1 MSAAGPLNPGVDA
14 GPGDT
19 VSCRAWVAV
28 LGGIV
33 GCFMAGMNVHVTN
46 ASLPDVRG
54 SLGASFEEGSWITT
68 AYLVAEIVIIPL
80 TGWLVSVFSMRR
92 VLMVGTSG
100 FILFSL
106 ACSLAPNIGIMIA
119 TRALQGAFGGVL
131 IPLSFQIIVSEL
143 PAARHPLGMALFAV
157 ANNVAQAAG
166 PALGGWLTD
175 TYSWRWIFYLQLP
188 PGLLLLAAIGW
199 ATPLTHAALDRL
211 RKGDWGGIAAMALG
225 LSALQIMLEEGERK
239 DWFSS
244 GFIVSAAMA
253 AALGLVAFVVI
264 ELTRAE
270 PFINL
275 RLLARYNFGLASLMQ
290 FIFGA
295 AVFGVVFLV
304 PNYFAEAHHYN
315 ARAIG
320 LTMIPY
326 GLAQFVMSF
335 ATPKLM
341 RWTSVRAIIVLG
353 FVIMAA
359 GCLMNI
365 HLDSNAA
372 SNTIVPSL
380 IVRGIGQSF
389 IVVALGVMAVEGL
402 EKSEV
407 GSASGLF
414 STVRNVGGAIGIAIA
429 GQIVIE
435 REKLHAARIG
445 ESVTPFSMEMRQ
457 RTVEWVRL
465 VSHQQLDR
473 ATALSGAAAAPLR
486 ERTFGLVDRMIHH
499 EALLLA
505 YSDAFL
511 IAGIG
516 MLLCAGVVAL
526 NSAFGR
532 RITSRQHNGVLFR
545 QALSIQDLPGAGG
558 TKGCRASEDARVA
571 LDSPITASA
580 GAVRRS
586 DPRL

>member
-1 MSAAGPLNPGVDA
+1 MSAASPVSAGTDA
-14 GPGDT
+14 GSTDA
-19 VSCRAWVAV
+19 VSFRAWVAV

-92 VLMVGTSG
+92 VLMVGTGG

-188 PGLLLLAAIGW
+188 PGLLLLVAIGW
-199 ATPLTHAALDRL
+199 ATPRAHAALDRL
-211 RKGDWGGIAAMALG
+211 RQGDWGGIAAMAVG

-244 GFIVSAAMA
+244 AFIVNAAVIA
-253 AALGLVAFVVI
+253 ACGLIAFVVI
-264 ELTRAE
+264 ELTRAQ

-290 FIFGA
+290 FTFGA

-304 PNYFAEAHHYN
+304 PNYFAEVHHYN
-315 ARAIG
+315 AQAIG

-326 GLAQFVMSF
+326 GLVQFVMSF

-341 RWTSVRAIIVLG
+341 RWTSVRATIVLG
-353 FVIMAA
+353 FAVMAA

-365 HLDSNAA
+365 HLDSNSA

-380 IVRGIGQSF
+380 VVRGIGQSF

-402 EKSEV
+402 EKTEV

-445 ESVTPFSMEMRQ
+445 ESLTPFSMQMRQ
-457 RTVEWVRL
+457 RTLEWVRL
-465 VSHQQLDR
+465 VSHQQIDR
-473 ATALSGAAAAPLR
+473 ATALYGAAAAPLR
-486 ERTFGLVDRMIHH
+486 ERTLGLVDRLIHH

-511 IAGIG
+511 IAGIS
-516 MLLCAGVVAL
+516 MLLCAGVAAL

-532 RITSRQHNGVLFR
+532 RLTSRQHNGVLFR
-545 QALSIQDLPGAGG
+545 QALSIQDPP
-558 TKGCRASEDARVA
+558 EDPRVA
-571 LDSPITASA
+571 PGSRIAAGA
-580 GAVRRS
+580 GAVRRG